1 MSIMTALFDQG
12 KIYNFE
18 HAFGAK
24 DITTAAMQDAIKE
37 WARLYYQSKAT
48 KDEDPCQ
55 RIPAVVVSKLTKTTF
70 SEYVATPAK
79 RSTGAEYIVA
89 ILAALERSRKKAVQ
103 QALIGGQCFLKPI
116 FGQGLAFSVIPRG
129 CYIPLGRDERDNI
142 TDIGTAERTVQG
154 RSYFTLLERRTV
166 DAAGYLTIRNKLYMS
181 DSEDVLG
188 QEVSLVSLEKYA
200 QLAPEYTYPTP
211 VWSLGLIPVKVPM
224 ENCVDGSPEPVA
236 VYAPAVGLIHNINRN
251 EALLNGEFDRGQ
263 SRVIVPEHMMR
274 RKDDKGRVRRGLEG
288 NVFTAAPMLGE
299 EGGITIFSPELRE
312 ASFLARK
319 AEYLRNVENLIGLK
333 RGLLSEVEAAERTA
347 TEITSSAGD
356 YNLTIIDFQE
366 MWEGAVRE
374 AARVCD
380 VMGRMYKAYS
390 GPEIDPEKD
399 IVISWGNGILYDED
413 QEWLDLKGMV
423 AAGMLKPE
431 IAVGWYFDMPHE
443 TPADLQKIREK
454 YMPEIEAMAGDGGDG
469 DGVC

>member
-1 MSIMTALFDQG
+1 MSLLTALFDQG

-18 HAFGAK
+18 HAFGVR
-24 DITTAAMQDAIKE
+24 DITTPAMQEAVKE
-37 WARLYYQSKAT
+37 WARLYYQTEPEKG
-48 KDEDPCQ
+48 EDPCQ
-55 RIPAVVVSKLTKTTF
+55 RIPATIVSKLTKTTF

-79 RSTGAEYIVA
+79 RSAGAEYIVA
-89 ILAALERSRKKAVQ
+89 ILAALERSRKKALQ

-116 FGQGLAFSVIPRG
+116 FGGAQGVAFSVIPRG
-129 CYIPLGRDERDNI
+129 CYIPLGRDERDNV

-154 RSYFTLLERRTV
+154 RDYFTLLERRTV
-166 DAAGYLTIRNKLYMS
+166 DVNGYLTIRNKLYMS

-188 QEVSLVSLEKYA
+188 QEVSLSSLEKYA

-211 VWSLGLIPVKVPM
+211 VWSLGLVPVRVPM

-236 VYAPAVGLIHNINRN
+236 VYAPAVGLIRNINRN

-263 SRVIVPEHMMR
+263 SRIIVPETMMKR
-274 RKDDKGRVRRGLEG
+274 SANGRRGLEG
-288 NVFTAAPMLGE
+288 NVFAAGPMLDSE
-299 EGGITIFSPELRE
+299 NITIFSPELRVAQFNE
-312 ASFLARK
+312 RK
-319 AEYLRNVENLIGLK
+319 QEYLRNVESVIGLK

-356 YNLTIIDFQE
+356 YNLTIIDLQE

-374 AARVCD
+374 AVRVCT
-380 VMGRMYKAYS
+380 VLGRMYKAYS

-399 IVISWGNGILYDED
+399 VTISWGNGILYDED
-413 QEWLDLKGMV
+413 QVWLELKGMV

-431 IAVGWYFDMPHE
+431 IAVGWYFDMPTE
-443 TPADLQKIREK
+443 TEADLQKIRAK
-454 YMPEIEAMAGDGGDG
+454 YMPEVEAMAADGGG
-469 DGVC
+469 DDE

>member
-1 MSIMTALFDQG
+1 MSLLSALFDQG

-24 DITTAAMQDAIKE
+24 DITTTAMQEAIKD
-37 WARLYYQSKAT
+37 WARLYYQSEPT

-55 RIPAVVVSKLTKTTF
+55 RIPAAIVSKLTKTTF

-79 RSTGAEYIVA
+79 RSEGVDFILS
-89 ILAALERSRKKAVQ
+89 ILAALERSRKKAMQ
-103 QALIGGQCFLKPI
+103 QALIGGQIFLKPV
-116 FGQGLAFSVIPRG
+116 FGAQGLSFTVIPRG

-166 DAAGYLTIRNKLYMS
+166 DAAGSLTIRNKLFMS
-181 DSEDVLG
+181 DAEDTLG
-188 QEVSLVSLEKYA
+188 QEVSLYSLDKYA
-200 QLAPEYTYPTP
+200 LLVPEMTYTTP
-211 VWSLGLIPVKVPM
+211 VHSLGLIPVRVPM

-263 SRVIVPEHMMR
+263 SRVIVPDYMMR
-274 RKDDKGRVRRGLEG
+274 RTDDKGNVRRGLTG
-288 NVFTAAPMLGE
+288 NVFTAAPMTGE

-319 AEYLRNVENLIGLK
+319 TEYLRNVESLIGLK
-333 RGLLSEVEAAERTA
+333 RGLLSEVEASERTA
-347 TEITSSAGD
+347 KEITSSEGD

-366 MWEGAVRE
+366 MWESAVRE
-374 AARVCD
+374 AVRVCD
-380 VMGRMYKAYS
+380 VLGHIYGQYKGTA
-390 GPEIDPEKD
+390 INPEKD
-399 IVISWGNGILYDED
+399 VTISWGNGILYDED
-413 QEWLDLKGMV
+413 QVWIELKAMV

-431 IAVGWYFDMPHE
+431 IAVGWYFDMPYD
-443 TPADLQKIREK
+443 TTADLQKIREK
-454 YMPEIEAMAGDGGDG
+454 YMPEIEQISEEGGEE
-469 DGVC
+469 

>member
-1 MSIMTALFDQG
+1 MSFLSALFDQG

-24 DITTAAMQDAIKE
+24 DITTTAMQNAIKD
-37 WARLYYQSKAT
+37 WATLYYQTEPT

-55 RIPAVVVSKLTKTTF
+55 RIPAAIVSKLTKTTF

-79 RSTGAEYIVA
+79 QSNGTEFIVA
-89 ILAALERSRKKAVQ
+89 VLAALERSRKKAMQ
-103 QALIGGQCFLKPI
+103 QALIGGRCFLKPI
-116 FGQGLAFSVIPRG
+116 FTAQGVAFSVIPRG
-129 CYIPLGRDERDNI
+129 CYIPLGRDERDNV

-166 DAAGYLTIRNKLYMS
+166 DANGYLTIRNKLFMS
-181 DSEDVLG
+181 DAEDVLG
-188 QEVSLVSLEKYA
+188 QEVSLASLEKYA
-200 QLAPEYTYPTP
+200 QLVPEHTYSTP
-211 VWSLGLIPVKVPM
+211 VYSLGLIPVETPM

-263 SRVIVPEHMMR
+263 SRVIVPDYMMKR
-274 RKDDKGRVRRGLEG
+274 TDDKGRVRRGLEG
-288 NVFTAAPMLGE
+288 GVFTAAPMMDE
-299 EGGITIFSPELRE
+299 DGGITIFSPELRE

-356 YNLTIIDFQE
+356 YNLTIVDFQE

-374 AARVCD
+374 AVRVSA
-380 VMGRMYKAYS
+380 VLGKLYQVYS
-390 GPEIDPEKD
+390 GPEINPEKD
-399 IVISWGNGILYDED
+399 VTINWGNGILYDED
-413 QEWLDLKGMV
+413 QVWTELKAMV

-431 IAVGWYFDMPHE
+431 IAVGWYFDVPHE

-454 YMPEIEAMAGDGGDG
+454 YMPEIEAMAGDDGGEE
-469 DGVC
+469 